1 MSESTQ
7 RKRKIKKPKNPGS
20 VAETGWGESS
30 NYGYKSD
37 DERKDRRGLEDWE
50 MLDSMEQSR
59 VGIPFWF
66 VAIFVVLLIVAV
78 GLTFPFWGNR
88 PGYERP
94 WFDWGIPAGVAWVVV
109 MSAVIY
115 YFVEMV
121 PARREKKEQMALE
134 KEKAE
139 KQAAE
144 QSISD
149 NVAPQDQ
156 QNKSNQDI

>member
-1 MSESTQ
+1 MKMSEPTQ
-7 RKRKIKKPKNPGS
+7 PKRKIKKPKNPES
-20 VAETGWGESS
+20 VDETQWGESS
-30 NYGYKSD
+30 DYGYKSD

-50 MLDSMEQSR
+50 MLESMEQSE

-66 VAIFVVLLIVAV
+66 IAIFVVLLIVAV

-121 PARREKKEQMALE
+121 PSRRLKKEKEAAAKLADE
-134 KEKAE
+134 KE
-139 KQAAE
+139 
-144 QSISD
+144 
-149 NVAPQDQ
+149 
-156 QNKSNQDI
+156 NK

>member
-1 MSESTQ
+1 MSDTTEPKKGPNAGSNTGT
-7 RKRKIKKPKNPGS
+7 KRKIKKPINPGNVDKS
-20 VAETGWGESS
+20 DWGESS
-30 NYGYKSD
+30 NYGYRSD

-50 MLDSMEQSR
+50 MLDSMEQST

-121 PARREKKEQMALE
+121 PARRQKKEAADKEALE
-134 KEKAE
+134 K
-139 KQAAE
+139 
-144 QSISD
+144 QSQEVEASK
-149 NVAPQDQ
+149 NE
-156 QNKSNQDI
+156 N

>member
-1 MSESTQ
+1 MSEQKQPTQ
-7 RKRKIKKPKNPGS
+7 KIKKKKNPG
-20 VAETGWGESS
+20 ATDETQWGESS
-30 NYGYKSD
+30 SFGYRNE

-50 MLDSMEQSR
+50 MLSSMEQST

-66 VAIFVVLLIVAV
+66 VAIFIVLLIVAV

-115 YFVEMV
+115 YFVEMR
-121 PARREKKEQMALE
+121 PAKAQRLALEAKDAQKKEAVE
-134 KEKAE
+134 KEQKQQVEKAVND
-139 KQAAE
+139 KK
-144 QSISD
+144 
-149 NVAPQDQ
+149 
-156 QNKSNQDI
+156 NK